1 MSARC
6 VVRGLSVRAGTQVL
20 LDDIDFRLEPGRALA
35 VLGASG
41 AGKSLLLRSVLGQL
55 PEGLQAFG
63 EVEIDGQV
71 FAADDSA
78 GRARLW
84 GRRIA
89 WLPQEPGL
97 ALDPTMR
104 IASQIA
110 EAPRYLQR
118 LAWPVARQQAE
129 RLLMRFGLGDAARHY
144 AHELSGGMAQ
154 RAAYAAALSVD
165 APLLLVDEPTKGL
178 DEQARSAVL
187 AQFRTA
193 LQTGLALLVVTHDVD
208 LALELGCDVRILRAG
223 RCVETGPARQV
234 FARPAH
240 EATRVLVDAQ
250 TSRWPSHSP
259 PRVGRPLLEA
269 SQLSKSFDGR
279 AVLHSVSLTVGAG
292 ERVALMGPSGAGKT
306 TLGNILL
313 GLMPPDAGRVQ
324 RSDGLSPLAF
334 QKLHQEPASSFA
346 PGRRLGASLDDV
358 LRRCGRNRQALERL
372 LDELELDRAL
382 LQRLPHQVSGGQLQ
396 RIALVRVLLV
406 EPALLLADEPSSRLD
421 PLMQRTAMDMLVRL
435 SDERGMALVL
445 VTHDE
450 HVARSAGA
458 RVVRLQPMN
467 VAGREPARG

>member
-1 MSARC
+1 MSPRC
-6 VVRGLSVRAGTQVL
+6 VVRGLTVRVGPHAL
-20 LDDIDFRLEPGRALA
+20 LDDIDLRLEPGRALA

-41 AGKSLLLRSVLGQL
+41 AGKSLLLRSVLGQV
-55 PEGLQAFG
+55 PDGLRASG

-71 FAADDSA
+71 FAADDVE

-104 IASQIA
+104 IGSQIA
-110 EAPRYLQR
+110 EAPHYLQHLPWR
-118 LAWPVARQQAE
+118 AAREQSA
-129 RLLMRFGLGDAARHY
+129 RLLARFGLGDVTRHF

-154 RAAYAAALSVD
+154 RAAYAAALSAD

-178 DEQARSAVL
+178 DGVIRSAVVE
-187 AQFRTA
+187 QFRTA
-193 LQTGLALLVVTHDVD
+193 LEAGLALLVVTHDVD
-208 LALELGCDVRILRAG
+208 LALELDCDVRILQGG

-240 EATRVLVDAQ
+240 EATRTLLESQ
-250 TSRWPSHSP
+250 TSRWPEHVP
-259 PRVGRPLLEA
+259 PTPGQPLLEA
-269 SQLSKSFDGR
+269 LDISKSFDGR
-279 AVLHSVSLTVGAG
+279 AVLQSVSLTVRAG

-313 GLMPPDAGRVQ
+313 GLLAPDAGQIKR
-324 RSDGLSPLAF
+324 RSGLSPVAF
-334 QKLHQEPASSFA
+334 QKLHQEPASAFA
-346 PGRRLGASLDDV
+346 PGRRLGAALDDV
-358 LRRCGRNRQALERL
+358 LRLRGRNRQVLDHL
-372 LDELELDRAL
+372 LDELELERDL

-406 EPALLLADEPSSRLD
+406 EPALLVADEPSSRLD
-421 PLMQRTAMDMLVRL
+421 PLMQRTAMELLFRI
-435 SDERGMALVL
+435 SGERGMALVL

-450 HVARSAGA
+450 HIARSAGA
-458 RVVRLQPMN
+458 TVLN
-467 VAGREPARG
+467 LEPRG